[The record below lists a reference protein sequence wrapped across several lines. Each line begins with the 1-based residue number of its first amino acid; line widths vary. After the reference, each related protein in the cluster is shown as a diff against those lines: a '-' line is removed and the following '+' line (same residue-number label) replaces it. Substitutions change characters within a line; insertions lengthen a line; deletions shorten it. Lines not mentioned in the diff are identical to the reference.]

1 MRCQPRDLVIK
12 DQRVTA
18 LVPSPRHGDD
28 RHAVNTPRHSGCVSF
43 KMNLNRANA
52 RQRTHQHDYDPALQ
66 IKIDVLNES
75 FLDTEEHS
83 FIF

>member
-1 MRCQPRDLVIK
+1 
-12 DQRVTA
+12 
-18 LVPSPRHGDD
+18 
-28 RHAVNTPRHSGCVSF
+28 
-43 KMNLNRANA
+43 MNLNRANA